1 MENFQPCTDPIDP
14 ERIKWYKVLQILSN
28 KYKFNFIDAVEIAKN
43 STYLDCVWFMN
54 TIYKYNPDG
63 FVNHNKNHSINN
75 IFENE
80 ANKTKD
86 TRAIFIACAIAD
98 IIGTTRL
105 NPVHTLAKIINSFI
119 DEKVM
124 TQWYE
129 TNDEYSTYFKSEVLD
144 VGDCRKDV
152 LLKRNLEL
160 SKFDNPFT
168 LYKLAHNIELLTNS
182 TNNPVAIKCFKR
194 AADLGHFMS
203 MYFYADRALFG
214 QPEFFTYIGQY
225 MKYFNNSSQH
235 IEFMTKKIYEFVE
248 HPNHILRSSVF
259 RIGEITNGCCKIAAE
274 GQYYKIFNVFCSR
287 GEYSAILYA
296 INFYKNNT
304 EKTKEVI
311 NCWVI
316 IGNRLGIVKDVRKI
330 ISCLLWQSRY
340 EALYSISIQ
349 LN

>member
-28 KYKFNFIDAVEIAKN
+28 KYKFSLNDAVEIAKN
-43 STYLDCVWFMN
+43 STYLDCVWFAN

-63 FVNHNKNHSINN
+63 FVNYNKNHSIKK

-86 TRAIFIACAIAD
+86 TRAIFIAQMM
-98 IIGTTRL
+98 
-105 NPVHTLAKIINSFI
+105 NSYDI

-129 TNDEYSTYFKSEVLD
+129 INDEYSTYFKSEVMD
-144 VGDCRKDV
+144 VGDCREDV

-214 QPEFFTYIGQY
+214 QPEFFTYIGQS

-248 HPNHILRSSVF
+248 NPNHILRSSVF

-287 GEYSAILYA
+287 SEYNAILYA

-311 NCWVI
+311 DCWVI